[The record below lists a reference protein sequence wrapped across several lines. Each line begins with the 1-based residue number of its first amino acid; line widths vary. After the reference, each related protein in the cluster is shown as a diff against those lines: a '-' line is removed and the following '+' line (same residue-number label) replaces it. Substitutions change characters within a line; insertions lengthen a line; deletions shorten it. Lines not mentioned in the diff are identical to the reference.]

1 MQNQDIMH
9 SDAAL
14 QLTVGKKKQ
23 QLKIEHYDAN
33 SNSYDDLRLC
43 KDPEFNLQLLQL
55 E

>member
-14 QLTVGKKKQ
+14 ELTVKKKQ

-43 KDPEFNLQLLQL
+43 KDPQFNLQLFQLQ
-55 E
+55 